1 MTRACDNM
9 VHESDA
15 PLLCARTVSVRESLS
30 SRVLVDGVDLELRA
44 GASLG
49 IVGESGS
56 GKTLLC
62 RALLGL
68 VPRGL
73 EARGTVLFEGSDVLA
88 MAERERRILRG
99 VGMSLVAQQ
108 AMTALDPLEKV
119 GSQLA
124 GLFRDRLHLGRS
136 EARELVLDSL
146 LKVGLDERVANSY
159 PHELSGGMLQRC
171 MIAISLGLESRLVVA
186 DEPTTALDA
195 QSQYEVLL
203 ALKKL
208 VQERG
213 TALILVSHDL
223 GAVQM
228 MADTV
233 LVLQGGRCVEYGSA
247 QTVFNA
253 PEHEYTRY
261 LVRTRK
267 ALSVNFG
274 RKP

>member
-1 MTRACDNM
+1 MTVGGNMKVRAQD
-9 VHESDA
+9 VILEAHE
-15 PLLCARTVSVRESLS
+15 VGVREK
-30 SRVLVDGVDLELRA
+30 RTGRILVDGVDLELRA
-44 GASLG
+44 GTSLG

-68 VPRGL
+68 VSRGL
-73 EARGTVLFEGSDVLA
+73 EATGSVLFEGRDVLA
-88 MAERERRILRG
+88 MPTRELRALRG
-99 VGMSLVAQQ
+99 VGMSLVVQQ
-108 AMTALDPLEKV
+108 AMTALDPLARV
-119 GSQLA
+119 GSQLT
-124 GLFRDRLHLGRS
+124 GLFRDRLSLGKS

-146 LKVGLDERVANSY
+146 AKVGLDERVAKSY

>member
-1 MTRACDNM
+1 MTVGGNMKVRAQD
-9 VHESDA
+9 VILEAHE
-15 PLLCARTVSVRESLS
+15 VGVREK
-30 SRVLVDGVDLELRA
+30 RTGRILVDGVDLELRA
-44 GASLG
+44 GTSLG

-68 VPRGL
+68 VSRGL
-73 EARGTVLFEGSDVLA
+73 EATGSVLFEGRDVLA
-88 MAERERRILRG
+88 MPTRELRALRG
-99 VGMSLVAQQ
+99 VGMSLVVQQ
-108 AMTALDPLEKV
+108 AMTALDPLARV
-119 GSQLA
+119 GSQLT

>member
-1 MTRACDNM
+1 MTVGGNMKVRAQD
-9 VHESDA
+9 VILEAHE
-15 PLLCARTVSVRESLS
+15 VGVREK
-30 SRVLVDGVDLELRA
+30 RTGRILVDGVDLELRA
-44 GASLG
+44 GTSLG

-68 VPRGL
+68 VSRGL
-73 EARGTVLFEGSDVLA
+73 EATGSVLFEGRDVLA
-88 MAERERRILRG
+88 MPTRELRALRG
-99 VGMSLVAQQ
+99 VGMSLVVQQ
-108 AMTALDPLEKV
+108 AMTALDPLARV
-119 GSQLA
+119 GSQLT
-124 GLFRDRLHLGRS
+124 GLFRDRLSLGKS

-203 ALKKL
+203 ALKGL
-208 VQERG
+208 VAEKG
-213 TALILVSHDL
+213 TTLILVSHDL

-247 QTVFNA
+247 ERVFNA
-253 PEHEYTRY
+253 PEHDYTRY

-267 ALSVNFG
+267 ALSAGFG

>member
-1 MTRACDNM
+1 MTVGGNMKVRAQD
-9 VHESDA
+9 VILEAHE
-15 PLLCARTVSVRESLS
+15 VGVREK
-30 SRVLVDGVDLELRA
+30 RTGRILVDGVDLELRA
-44 GASLG
+44 GTSLG

-73 EARGTVLFEGSDVLA
+73 EARGTVLFEGRDVLA

-99 VGMSLVAQQ
+99 VGMSLVVQQ
-108 AMTALDPLEKV
+108 AMTALDPLARV
-119 GSQLA
+119 GSQLT
-124 GLFRDRLHLGRS
+124 GLFRDRLSLGKS

-146 LKVGLDERVANSY
+146 AKVGLDERVAKSY

-171 MIAISLGLESRLVVA
+171 MIAASLGLGSRLVVA

-203 ALKKL
+203 ALKGL
-208 VQERG
+208 VAERG
-213 TALILVSHDL
+213 TTLILVSHDL

-247 QTVFNA
+247 ERVFNA
-253 PEHEYTRY
+253 PEHDYTRY

-267 ALSVNFG
+267 ALSAGFG

>member
-1 MTRACDNM
+1 MTRACDSM
-9 VHESDA
+9 VQEADA

-68 VPRGL
+68 VSRGL
-73 EARGTVLFEGSDVLA
+73 EATGSVLFEGRDVLA
-88 MAERERRILRG
+88 MPTRELRALRG
-99 VGMSLVAQQ
+99 VGMSLVVQQ

>member
-1 MTRACDNM
+1 MKVRAQD
-9 VHESDA
+9 VILEAHE
-15 PLLCARTVSVRESLS
+15 VGVREK
-30 SRVLVDGVDLELRA
+30 RTGRILVDGVDLELRA

-73 EARGTVLFEGSDVLA
+73 EARGTVLFEGRDVLA

>member
-1 MTRACDNM
+1 MTVGGNMKVRAQD
-9 VHESDA
+9 VILEAHE
-15 PLLCARTVSVRESLS
+15 VGVREK
-30 SRVLVDGVDLELRA
+30 RTGRILVDGVDLELRA
-44 GASLG
+44 GTSLG

-68 VPRGL
+68 VSWGL
-73 EARGTVLFEGSDVLA
+73 EATGSVLFEGRDVLA
-88 MAERERRILRG
+88 MPTRELRALRG
-99 VGMSLVAQQ
+99 VGMSLVVQQ
-108 AMTALDPLEKV
+108 AMTALDPLARV
-119 GSQLA
+119 GSQLT
-124 GLFRDRLHLGRS
+124 GLFRDRLSLGKS

-171 MIAISLGLESRLVVA
+171 MIAASLGLGSRLVVA

-203 ALKKL
+203 ALKGL
-208 VQERG
+208 VAEKG
-213 TALILVSHDL
+213 TTLILVSHDL

-247 QTVFNA
+247 ERVFNA
-253 PEHEYTRY
+253 PEHDYTRY

-267 ALSVNFG
+267 ALSAGFG

>member
-1 MTRACDNM
+1 MTHIVDKGIEA
-9 VHESDA
+9 A
-15 PLLCARTVSVRESLS
+15 GALLEARKVTVREKRTG
-30 SRVLVDGVDLELRA
+30 RVLLDRVDLELQK
-44 GASLG
+44 GACLG

-68 VPRGL
+68 LPGGL
-73 EARGTVLFEGSDVLA
+73 WATGEVLFEGRDILA
-88 MAERERRILRG
+88 MPERERRGLRG
-99 VGMSLVAQQ
+99 MGMSLVAQQ
-108 AMTALDPLEKV
+108 AMTALDPLEKA
-119 GSQLA
+119 GSQLTA
-124 GLFRDRLHLGRS
+124 LFRDRLRMGKGEAQALVARS
-136 EARELVLDSL
+136 LAS
-146 LKVGLDERVANSY
+146 VGLEKRVLGSY
-159 PHELSGGMLQRC
+159 PHELSGGQLQRC
-171 MIAISLGLESRLVVA
+171 MIAACLGLESRLVVA

-203 ALKKL
+203 ALKAL
-208 VQERG
+208 VRERG

-233 LVLQGGRCVEYGSA
+233 LVLQGGRCVEKGLASS
-247 QTVFNA
+247 VFNE
-253 PEHEYTRY
+253 PRHEYTRY

-267 ALSVNFG
+267 ALSASFG

>member
-1 MTRACDNM
+1 MTVGGNMKVRAQD
-9 VHESDA
+9 VILEAHE
-15 PLLCARTVSVRESLS
+15 VGVREK
-30 SRVLVDGVDLELRA
+30 RTGRILVDGVDLELRA
-44 GASLG
+44 GISLG

-56 GKTLLC
+56 G
-62 RALLGL
+62 GS
-68 VPRGL
+68 
-73 EARGTVLFEGSDVLA
+73 VLFEGRDVLA
-88 MAERERRILRG
+88 MPTRELRALRG
-99 VGMSLVAQQ
+99 VGMSLVVQQ
-108 AMTALDPLEKV
+108 AMTALDPLARV
-119 GSQLA
+119 GSQLT
-124 GLFRDRLHLGRS
+124 GLFRDRLSLGKS

-146 LKVGLDERVANSY
+146 AKVGLDERVAKSY

-171 MIAISLGLESRLVVA
+171 MIAASLGLGSRLVVA

-203 ALKKL
+203 ALKGL
-208 VQERG
+208 VAEKG
-213 TALILVSHDL
+213 TTLILVSHDL

-247 QTVFNA
+247 ERVFNA
-253 PEHEYTRY
+253 PEHDYTRY

-267 ALSVNFG
+267 ALSAGFG

>member
-1 MTRACDNM
+1 MTVGGNMKVRAQD
-9 VHESDA
+9 VILEAHE
-15 PLLCARTVSVRESLS
+15 VGVREK
-30 SRVLVDGVDLELRA
+30 RTGRILVDGVDLELRA
-44 GASLG
+44 RTSLG

-68 VPRGL
+68 VSRGL
-73 EARGTVLFEGSDVLA
+73 EATGSVLFEGRDVLA
-88 MAERERRILRG
+88 MPTRELRALRG

-108 AMTALDPLEKV
+108 AMTALDPLARV
-119 GSQLA
+119 GSQLT
-124 GLFRDRLHLGRS
+124 GLFRDRLSLGKS

-146 LKVGLDERVANSY
+146 AKVGLDERVAKSY

-171 MIAISLGLESRLVVA
+171 MIAASLGLGSRLVVA

-203 ALKKL
+203 ALKGL
-208 VQERG
+208 VAEKG
-213 TALILVSHDL
+213 TTLILVSHDL

-247 QTVFNA
+247 ERVFNA
-253 PEHEYTRY
+253 PEHDYTRY

-267 ALSVNFG
+267 ALSAGFG

>member
-1 MTRACDNM
+1 MTVGGNMKVRAQD
-9 VHESDA
+9 VILEAHE
-15 PLLCARTVSVRESLS
+15 VGVREK
-30 SRVLVDGVDLELRA
+30 RTGRILVDRVDLELRA
-44 GASLG
+44 GTSLG

-68 VPRGL
+68 VSRGL
-73 EARGTVLFEGSDVLA
+73 EATGSVLFEGRDVLA
-88 MAERERRILRG
+88 MPTRELRALRG
-99 VGMSLVAQQ
+99 VGMSLVVQQ
-108 AMTALDPLEKV
+108 AMTALDPLARV
-119 GSQLA
+119 GSQLT
-124 GLFRDRLHLGRS
+124 GLFRDRLSLGKS

-146 LKVGLDERVANSY
+146 AKVGLDERVAKSY

-171 MIAISLGLESRLVVA
+171 MIAASLGLGSRLVVA

-203 ALKKL
+203 ALKGL
-208 VQERG
+208 VAEKG
-213 TALILVSHDL
+213 TTLILVSHDL

-247 QTVFNA
+247 ERVFNA
-253 PEHEYTRY
+253 PEHDYTRY

>member
-1 MTRACDNM
+1 MTVGGNMKVRAQD
-9 VHESDA
+9 VILEAHE
-15 PLLCARTVSVRESLS
+15 VGVREK
-30 SRVLVDGVDLELRA
+30 RTGRILVDGVDLELRA
-44 GASLG
+44 GTSLG

-73 EARGTVLFEGSDVLA
+73 EARGTVLFEGRDVLA

-108 AMTALDPLEKV
+108 AMTALDPLARV
-119 GSQLA
+119 GSQLT
-124 GLFRDRLHLGRS
+124 GLFRDRLSLGKS

-146 LKVGLDERVANSY
+146 LKVGLDERVAKSY

-171 MIAISLGLESRLVVA
+171 MIAASLGLGSRLVVA

-247 QTVFNA
+247 ERVFNA
-253 PEHEYTRY
+253 PEHDYTRY

-267 ALSVNFG
+267 ALSAGFG